1 MAIFYLGECF
11 GERLIHFAPVN
22 LSFTSNKHHASAN
35 LIKFVLSPTKN
46 AGSVAVTS
54 KKKKGKGGNRG
65 KKGRLT
71 EAEEDAQLL
80 KSAQSKRR
88 TIRLD
93 HQPSNLASH
102 CKMHPYQLEGLNWLI
117 KLHDHGINGILADE
131 MGLGKTLQTIS
142 LLAYLRESRGVK
154 GPHLV
159 VVPKSVVGNWCRE
172 LKKWCPVIKVV
183 KLLGSKDQRKQV
195 VADHLKLNDGG
206 KVNFD
211 VLVTSYEGIL
221 KEKSSIGKLDW
232 KYRKFKQF
240 FQLI

>member
-1 MAIFYLGECF
+1 M
-11 GERLIHFAPVN
+11 
-22 LSFTSNKHHASAN
+22 
-35 LIKFVLSPTKN
+35 
-46 AGSVAVTS
+46 
-54 KKKKGKGGNRG
+54 
-65 KKGRLT
+65 T

-93 HQPSNLASH
+93 TQPSNLASY

-117 KLHDHGINGILADE
+117 KIHDHGINGILADE

-154 GPHLV
+154 GPHIC

-172 LKKWCPVIKVV
+172 LKKWCPVIRVV
-183 KLLGSKDQRKQV
+183 KMLGTKDERKRV
-195 VADHLKLNDGG
+195 VAEEVKPSIEG
-206 KVNFD
+206 KARFD

-221 KEKSSIGKLDW
+221 KEKGSLGKIHW
-232 KYRKFKQF
+232 KYRK
-240 FQLI
+240 